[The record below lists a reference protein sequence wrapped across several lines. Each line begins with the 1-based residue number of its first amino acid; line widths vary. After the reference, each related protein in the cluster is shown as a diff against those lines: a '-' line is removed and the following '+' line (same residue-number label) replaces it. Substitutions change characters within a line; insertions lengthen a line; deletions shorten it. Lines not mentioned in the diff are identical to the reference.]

1 MERTKVTVEQQ
12 PRKRENEIFSFFSDL
27 KLLLLIPLILYCTK
41 RVTELQR
48 KKKRRGKGKRN
59 FSSKKIVL
67 QLIKEA
73 GGRGLLVDI
82 EVSP

>member
-48 KKKRRGKGKRN
+48 KRKRRGKGKRN
-59 FSSKKIVL
+59 FSSKKKVL